1 MAFTLR
7 LMDSKQ
13 EQHVRFWNAFKS
25 GDWDAYT
32 SLYHAYFRLLNNYGY
47 KFTRDVNL
55 IEDVIHDLFVNLW
68 ANRENLGN
76 PFSVRN
82 YLYKS
87 VRNMLFRKIRNQSRF
102 SDLTETDDHVPFEV
116 SFDHQLILNE
126 EQKRIQDTL
135 KSVLNQL
142 PPRQREIVYL
152 RFYDSLSYEEIADI
166 MGINVSST
174 YKLLYKAL
182 ENLQQSLGAISIVAL
197 DLLLRVLTSPSGAA
211 DRAQLMQ
218 SLSTPVSQA
227 G

>member
-1 MAFTLR
+1 
-7 LMDSKQ
+7 MDSKQ
-13 EQHVRFWNAFKS
+13 EQHVRLWNAFKS

-197 DLLLRVLTSPSGAA
+197 DLLFRVLTLPSGAA

>member
-1 MAFTLR
+1 
-7 LMDSKQ
+7 MDSKQ
-13 EQHVRFWNAFKS
+13 EQHVRLWNAFKA

-68 ANRENLGN
+68 TNRENLGN

-102 SDLTETDDHVPFEV
+102 SDLTETDEHVPFEV
-116 SFDHQLILNE
+116 SFDHQLMFNE

-152 RFYDSLSYEEIADI
+152 RFYDNLSYEEIADI

-182 ENLQQSLGAISIVAL
+182 ENLQQSLGAISVLAL
-197 DLLLRVLTSPSGAA
+197 DVLFRVLTSSGTSV
-211 DRAQLMQ
+211 RQELVQ
-218 SLSTPVSQA
+218 SLGAPMSQA